1 LALPL
6 IAALGEAAA
15 KAALSPK
22 GVHGKGLHTAS
33 SFGSALQQKLDQ
45 LGTDGT
51 DIMGGDLLAQLAS
64 MLQTAAPQADNPT
77 RRRTLERALAAAL
90 APPGSSPPAHLK
102 GLKTAGQ
109 QSRFSGQVLDANTAR
124 EIPAQQQTKDPTGAQ
139 VPDGSLAIAE
149 SILKNALQQ
158 LQGNAAAAQSVP
170 QQAVPAQPAQQTQQ
184 QPQQQPQ
191 QPVPQITVQSADV
204 LGRMLA
210 RAAKADPSNSG
221 TSAAVPSA
229 GANSAP
235 SAPSDLFARLMNVIA
250 QSSGE
255 HSTHQNGKQSQD
267 PAFAKSA
274 PAAAQHTTF
283 SSNTAGAPAF
293 ATAMSTA
300 TATAAQPA
308 SLPATPYAMDPQS
321 VIEQVVKGITMRNS
335 GSTSEMRMRL
345 QPEHLGDVS
354 LKLTVSGTT
363 ISANI
368 VAQNADVRDMLLSN
382 QQQLVRTL
390 AEAGL
395 SLGNFSVDVSGG
407 NPGFS
412 QQQSQQ
418 HRSLSKAGALHVDAA
433 AEDDTWADSRFG
445 PPVLAGSKSLVLN
458 YLA

>member
-1 LALPL
+1 
-6 IAALGEAAA
+6 
-15 KAALSPK
+15 
-22 GVHGKGLHTAS
+22 
-33 SFGSALQQKLDQ
+33 
-45 LGTDGT
+45 
-51 DIMGGDLLAQLAS
+51 
-64 MLQTAAPQADNPT
+64 
-77 RRRTLERALAAAL
+77 
-90 APPGSSPPAHLK
+90 
-102 GLKTAGQ
+102 
-109 QSRFSGQVLDANTAR
+109 
-124 EIPAQQQTKDPTGAQ
+124 
-139 VPDGSLAIAE
+139 
-149 SILKNALQQ
+149 
-158 LQGNAAAAQSVP
+158 
-170 QQAVPAQPAQQTQQ
+170 
-184 QPQQQPQ
+184 
-191 QPVPQITVQSADV
+191 
-204 LGRMLA
+204 
-210 RAAKADPSNSG
+210 
-221 TSAAVPSA
+221 
-229 GANSAP
+229 
-235 SAPSDLFARLMNVIA
+235 
-250 QSSGE
+250 
-255 HSTHQNGKQSQD
+255 
-267 PAFAKSA
+267 
-274 PAAAQHTTF
+274 
-283 SSNTAGAPAF
+283 
-293 ATAMSTA
+293 
-300 TATAAQPA
+300 
-308 SLPATPYAMDPQS
+308 MDPQS